1 MSEIVPAA
9 IEQYALEHTSPV
21 QGLLSS
27 VADRTRTDLPDRS
40 QMMVGSLEGRFLEV
54 LVFGMRA
61 RRILEIGT
69 FTGYSSI
76 AMAAGMPDDGKI
88 ITCELDPDHLELARS
103 HIEASGYAD
112 RIEIREGPAIE
123 TIASLDGPFDFIFID
138 ADKGSYVDYY
148 EATLPKLDPYGLLA
162 ADNTLWSGQVVDAT
176 DQSPDTLA
184 IRRFN
189 DHVRSDPRV
198 ICVQLTIRD
207 GVTLVRRADPSD
219 AL

>member
-21 QGLLSS
+21 DGLLAGI
-27 VADRTRTDLPDRS
+27 ADRTLTDLPDRA
-40 QMMVGSLEGRFLEV
+40 QMMVGSLAGRFLEV

-76 AMAAGMPDDGKI
+76 AMAAGMPGDGRI
-88 ITCELDPDHLELARS
+88 ITCELDPGHVKLARS
-103 HIEASGYAD
+103 HIEASGYGD

-123 TIASLDGPFDFIFID
+123 TIASLEGGFDFVFID

-148 EATLPKLDPYGLLA
+148 EATLPKLAPQGLLA
-162 ADNTLWSGQVVDAT
+162 ADNTLWSGQVVDGA
-176 DQSPDTLA
+176 DQTPDTVA

-207 GVTLVRRADPSD
+207 GFTLVRRVDPGEQV
-219 AL
+219 

>member
-1 MSEIVPAA
+1 MPEIVPAA

-21 QGLLSS
+21 AGLLSS
-27 VADRTRTDLPDRS
+27 VADRTRTELPDVS
-40 QMMVGSLEGRFLEV
+40 QMMVGSLEGRFLEL

-69 FTGYSSI
+69 FTGYSAI

-88 ITCELDPDHLELARS
+88 ITCELDPDHLKLARS

-123 TIASLDGPFDFIFID
+123 TLASLDGPFDLIFID
-138 ADKGSYVDYY
+138 ADKSSYVEFY
-148 EATLPKLDPYGLLA
+148 EATLPKLAPYGLLA
-162 ADNTLWSGQVVDAT
+162 VDNTLWSGQVVDEG
-176 DQSPDTLA
+176 DQSRQTVA

-207 GVTLVRRADPSD
+207 GVTLVRRADPSN
-219 AL
+219 AV